1 LARLGSSILLFLAPL
16 RATADDGSVEE
27 PQRAADPRTV
37 TGVER
42 AERERGDAARDAANV
57 LLFLPRATVELLFTA
72 TGAAAV
78 VVEEEQ
84 VVPRVEDMLHPP
96 AGEIRAFPTLFVE
109 TGNGFNVGA
118 RAIAR
123 AHNYAASVR
132 GGIGG
137 AHDFVAE
144 SRVGLSLPKPL
155 PFALSMET
163 FQDERS
169 SIGYLGL
176 GQDPESDI
184 RNRFAATAP
193 ALAASYRERRGRY
206 IVSAGTRV
214 LPDLELLVS
223 TSLTRRHVLDP
234 LDADNTLARV
244 FVPGSVAGAG
254 AITHFVYDEAA
265 VRLDTRAT
273 RGGPATGVLLEG
285 YAGRS
290 DGIKDTHA
298 SFARLGGRAGA
309 FLSIVER
316 DNVLSPRLSLDG
328 LTPLDGEVP
337 FNELTG
343 QPDFRGF
350 DNRRDYVSTVASV
363 DYRWTVMRYLAARLF
378 VDAATVAPSVADLKL
393 DGARFAGGF
402 GLDVFSRST
411 QLGSIAFV
419 GSGDGLR
426 FTFSFG
432 VSSGF
437 GDRQHR
443 G

>member
-1 LARLGSSILLFLAPL
+1 MTPRHWALAALLASTPL
-16 RATADDGSVEE
+16 RAAADE
-27 PQRAADPRTV
+27 RAADPKTV
-37 TGVER
+37 TGIEKQ
-42 AERERGDAARDAANV
+42 EREKGDAARDAANV

-72 TGAAAV
+72 SGAAAV

-96 AGEIRAFPTLFVE
+96 AGEIRAFPTLFIE

-123 AHNYAASVR
+123 AHHYAATVR

-137 AHDFVAE
+137 EHDFVAE
-144 SRVGLSLPKPL
+144 SRVGLSLPKPR
-155 PFALSMET
+155 PFALSLEAL
-163 FQDERS
+163 QDERS

-176 GQDPESDI
+176 GQDPESDS

-193 ALAASYRERRGRY
+193 ARAASYRERRGRY

-214 LPDLELLVS
+214 LSDVELLLS

-234 LDADNTLARV
+234 PDADNTLARV
-244 FVPGSVAGAG
+244 FAPGSVPGVG
-254 AITHFVYDEAA
+254 SVTHFVYDEAA

-290 DGIKDTHA
+290 DGIEDTHA
-298 SFARLGGRAGA
+298 SFARVGGRAGV
-309 FLSIVER
+309 FLSVVQR
-316 DNVLSPRLSLDG
+316 DNVLSPRFSLDG
-328 LTPLDGEVP
+328 LAPIEGEIP

-350 DNRRDYVSTVASV
+350 NNRRDYVSAVASL

-378 VDAATVAPSVADLKL
+378 VDAATVAPSVTDLKL

-402 GLDVFSRST
+402 GFDVFSRST
-411 QLGSIAFV
+411 QLGSIAFI